1 MRNPLQ
7 AIIENQVAGFHAQL
21 TTAMEELA
29 RTEVEGS
36 AGGGA
41 VKVLM
46 TGAGEVIRVSLEP
59 SLLETNDAEL
69 VEDLIA
75 AAMRDTLERVSAIK
89 KEKIMGATP
98 LAAMGMD
105 FPDIF

>member
-7 AIIENQVAGFHAQL
+7 AMIENQVAGFHAQL
-21 TTAMEELA
+21 TAAMEELA

-41 VKVLM
+41 IKVSM
-46 TGAGEVIRVSLEP
+46 TGAGEVLRVSVEP
-59 SLLETNDAEL
+59 SVLQTGDKEL

-75 AAMRDTLERVSAIK
+75 AALRDTLERVSAIK
-89 KEKIMGATP
+89 KEKILSATP
-98 LAAMGMD
+98 LAGLGVD
-105 FPDIF
+105 LPNLF